1 MKKLL
6 FLAALLFLLL
16 TAAQADTAREIT
28 SDASFRVPYI
38 VDGTLRR
45 MLDRNSETALQTGKQ
60 KEPVLNVTMKN
71 GTAAAVYIEFGNNI
85 LPFSVQIKENEKWTD
100 IASWDGPWAQAYLEF
115 PPQKEFRLRFETH
128 NKYTALYV
136 RELFL
141 FSEGEMSDVPHVWQP
156 PCEKADLLLLV
167 GHPDDELL
175 WFGGLLPTYAGEL
188 GMKVQVA
195 YLTCSNS
202 MRREELLNGLWYCGV
217 RNYPDI
223 GEFEDI
229 KSYSAVQLYPKWGG
243 MDKVDRYVVRL
254 LRRYQPEVAVTQ
266 AIDGEYGHAAHVIC
280 ARSMSRACLL
290 AKDPSYDPESVA
302 QYGVWTG
309 KKVYLQ
315 KGNGI
320 RVEISVQN
328 EAGEKVIVQ
337 RDDVPVTVMDWRIP
351 LNAFDGLTGFEAAE
365 KAYLLHMSQP
375 HDKNGK
381 KSLYYITPEDDENSS
396 FVYTL
401 IYSTVGDDE
410 AGGDLFEHIEG
421 Y

>member
-1 MKKLL
+1 
-6 FLAALLFLLL
+6 
-16 TAAQADTAREIT
+16 
-28 SDASFRVPYI
+28 
-38 VDGTLRR
+38 
-45 MLDRNSETALQTGKQ
+45 
-60 KEPVLNVTMKN
+60 
-71 GTAAAVYIEFGNNI
+71 
-85 LPFSVQIKENEKWTD
+85 
-100 IASWDGPWAQAYLEF
+100 
-115 PPQKEFRLRFETH
+115 
-128 NKYTALYV
+128 
-136 RELFL
+136 
-141 FSEGEMSDVPHVWQP
+141 
-156 PCEKADLLLLV
+156 
-167 GHPDDELL
+167 
-175 WFGGLLPTYAGEL
+175 
-188 GMKVQVA
+188 MKVQVA

-290 AKDPSYDPESVA
+290 ASDPSYDPESVA

-315 KGNGI
+315 KDNGI

-351 LNAFDGLTGFEAAE
+351 LEAFDGLTGFEAAE

-381 KSLYYITPEDDENSS
+381 KSLYYITPEEDENSS

>member
-6 FLAALLFLLL
+6 FLTALLFLLL
-16 TAAQADTAREIT
+16 TAAQAEMAQEIT

-45 MLDRNSETALQTGKQ
+45 MLDRSSETALQTGKQ
-60 KEPVLNVTMKN
+60 KEPVLYVTMK
-71 GTAAAVYIEFGNNI
+71 TEAAAAVYIEFGTNI
-85 LPFSVQIKENEKWTD
+85 LPFSVQIKENDKWTD

-141 FSEGEMSDVPHVWQP
+141 FSDGEMNDIPHVWLP

-229 KSYSAVQLYPKWGG
+229 KSYSAVSFIPSG
-243 MDKVDRYVVRL
+243 
-254 LRRYQPEVAVTQ
+254 VAWT
-266 AIDGEYGHAAHVIC
+266 
-280 ARSMSRACLL
+280 RS
-290 AKDPSYDPESVA
+290 
-302 QYGVWTG
+302 
-309 KKVYLQ
+309 
-315 KGNGI
+315 
-320 RVEISVQN
+320 
-328 EAGEKVIVQ
+328 
-337 RDDVPVTVMDWRIP
+337 TVM
-351 LNAFDGLTGFEAAE
+351 
-365 KAYLLHMSQP
+365 
-375 HDKNGK
+375 
-381 KSLYYITPEDDENSS
+381 
-396 FVYTL
+396 
-401 IYSTVGDDE
+401 
-410 AGGDLFEHIEG
+410 
-421 Y
+421 